1 MATTQGFTETH
12 CEICG
17 ERFRP
22 NDERAEMYNPESD
35 EQSVICHADCGLWRG
50 YEVA

>member
-1 MATTQGFTETH
+1 MPKFTETH

-22 NDERAEMYNPESD
+22 NDEQAEMYDPDSD
-35 EQSVICHADCGLWRG
+35 EGSLIVHAQCGLWKG
-50 YEVA
+50 FEVA

>member
-1 MATTQGFTETH
+1 MPKFTETH

-22 NDERAEMYNPESD
+22 NDEQAEMYDPDSD
-35 EQSVICHADCGLWRG
+35 AGSVICHAQCGLWKG
-50 YEVA
+50 FEVA